1 MSNQSNDPLTELQ
14 QAYNEG
20 HISVATY
27 HALADAYRAVHTG
40 VGAMIHPARP
50 GADERGVAIGGD
62 VSDSTLITG
71 DHARTTSAGT
81 YIEKQTIFQTLAE
94 PQHRPLQQLLAKI
107 TEVTMSF
114 MMDIQFAHVQP
125 TPEHYTIMNDAYR
138 VWEIESTAIKTQL
151 RIQTQSAAVVKEWE
165 SFAFA
170 VTRFYALAGIKHQGL
185 QASSQQAI
193 HQTISRYLPT
203 QQSRAI
209 NWADLRAGLLE
220 WHDQLIIQ
228 LAQTT

>member
-94 PQHRPLQQLLAKI
+94 PQHRPPATVACQDHR
-107 TEVTMSF
+107 SN
-114 MMDIQFAHVQP
+114 HVVYDGYP
-125 TPEHYTIMNDAYR
+125 VCPCAT
-138 VWEIESTAIKTQL
+138 
-151 RIQTQSAAVVKEWE
+151 
-165 SFAFA
+165 
-170 VTRFYALAGIKHQGL
+170 YARTLHHHERCL
-185 QASSQQAI
+185 
-193 HQTISRYLPT
+193 SRLG
-203 QQSRAI
+203 
-209 NWADLRAGLLE
+209 D
-220 WHDQLIIQ
+220 
-228 LAQTT
+228 